1 MDKITKDKI
10 DTTVDKFAKIL
21 CKDVC
26 NMFNM
31 NVTANLQHMDK
42 KDQTIAFYLA
52 FLSTCVEVSREMT
65 RNSLYEL
72 FLDDGE

>member
-1 MDKITKDKI
+1 MDEITKDKI
-10 DTTVDKFAKIL
+10 DTAVDKFAKIL

-31 NVTANLQHMDK
+31 NVTANLQQMDK